1 MLNLL
6 ARVPRTIPQSCA
18 LTLTPS
24 LFRSG
29 LLSMFIILVLRVV
42 NVASQGGLM
51 KGRYSDEWIKR
62 FTAKDLTLEQLTGYT
77 EQFIQYV

>member
-1 MLNLL
+1 
-6 ARVPRTIPQSCA
+6 
-18 LTLTPS
+18 
-24 LFRSG
+24 
-29 LLSMFIILVLRVV
+29 MFIILVLRVV

-62 FTAKDLTLEQLTGYT
+62 FTAEDLTLDQLTGYT